1 MAQRKGLKIKC
12 RKIHPEVRS
21 AIIRF
26 SKWLRLNYDFPKQVN
41 VYFKPEEMLT
51 AKDGSKC
58 SATFFMYFNKNR
70 PPYIRVATGDYLE
83 LKKKV
88 GRDNALAA
96 QLESFAHEF
105 VHYQQWLKN
114 GNTHEYGVIKAASRL
129 IDQYSQTTDHP

>member
-1 MAQRKGLKIKC
+1 MKKNGLRIRC
-12 RKIHPEVRS
+12 GKIHPEVKG
-21 AIIRF
+21 AMLRF
-26 SKWLRLNYDFPKQVN
+26 SKWLRLNYDFPKRVT
-41 VYFKPEEMLT
+41 VYIKPEVMLI
-51 AKDGSKC
+51 ANDGSRC
-58 SATFFMYFNKNR
+58 SATFFMYFDNS
-70 PPYIRVATGDYLE
+70 PPFIRVATGDYLE

-114 GNTHEYGVIKAASRL
+114 RNIHEYGVIKAASRL